1 MATFLAVSIS
11 SCQDD
16 ARTAT
21 REASMKTATLM
32 YATPSSSQ
40 NWEAAQDSTST
51 TNSALAMLSS
61 DARIRFPL
69 ISNTFLK
76 VDVPLRHRPE
86 GSDLSQVVSR
96 GQAVALLGKAKDSKG
111 QWWYRVIWSSKQGDF
126 VGWIKADNTDF
137 PNDKLAPLRPPPPC
151 AKYLTAVPGAKKWV
165 NPKEQDLVVLT
176 DLYRLTPQGT
186 YPAAKFKVLVNGKQD
201 PRWTR
206 PIKPS
211 NGQLL
216 LGRGAAINMGK
227 IVANSELGYAL
238 ETTSPDR
245 VALFTT
251 IYAVP
256 DGCEFKTD
264 D

>member
-1 MATFLAVSIS
+1 MRLLNSSIQRCHS
-11 SCQDD
+11 SLVVLVLFGL
-16 ARTAT
+16 TVG
-21 REASMKTATLM
+21 
-32 YATPSSSQ
+32 SSSVPVLADSI
-40 NWEAAQDSTST
+40 NAAPNNAIVQSPLA
-51 TNSALAMLSS
+51 TNTVAQSA
-61 DARIRFPL
+61 DVRTRFPL

-76 VDVPLRHRPE
+76 VDVPLRHRPD
-86 GSDLSQVVSR
+86 GDDLSPVVPR

-111 QWWYRVIWSSKQGDF
+111 QWWYRVIWSSKQGDI

-165 NPKEQDLVVLT
+165 NSDERDLVVLT

-201 PRWTR
+201 ARWTR

-216 LGRGAAINMGK
+216 LGRGAAINMGT
-227 IVANSELGYAL
+227 ILANSELGYAL
-238 ETTSPDR
+238 ETTSADR